1 VRSQHRGLLVLYGL
15 DTHELVRRPVFM
27 PLTRQD
33 YLAGIGG
40 RSPPLKIKRTTAS
53 HVLTLSEV
61 MRRKTMREA

>member
-1 VRSQHRGLLVLYGL
+1 MS
-15 DTHELVRRPVFM
+15 
-27 PLTRQD
+27 LTRQD